1 MQLEAERRAEINRA
15 NAQKS
20 TGPKTEEGKQRSKYN
35 ARRHNLTGQT
45 IISHET
51 DLEAYFASS
60 ARLVADLRPEGE
72 YENRV
77 AQSLADAQWQLDRAR
92 AIETNL
98 FFELASKRMPEA
110 AEAGDDPA
118 AWPIAQAGA
127 FLENAKQFDL
137 MSRYATRYQ
146 RQVIQLHAH
155 LMQLQ
160 KERRAYQQKRNDQRH
175 ERHQHDPNARPNIH
189 NQRRNE
195 ANGFV
200 SQQAHESGF
209 LSQQPSATA
218 MEHGFVSKPGS
229 NPERQRGDLPLP
241 SGFVSQTGS
250 NPERQ
255 QGDPTPHHKKTLRQI
270 AEEAIQNKKIT
281 AA

>member
-45 IISHET
+45 IISHES
-51 DLEAYFASS
+51 DLEAYFASC

-110 AEAGDDPA
+110 AEEADDPA
-118 AWPIAQAGA
+118 AWPAAQAGA

-175 ERHQHDPNARPNIH
+175 ERHQHDPSARPNIH

-200 SQQAHESGF
+200 SQ
-209 LSQQPSATA
+209 
-218 MEHGFVSKPGS
+218 
-229 NPERQRGDLPLP
+229 
-241 SGFVSQTGS
+241 TGL